1 MSRGRTSYRP
11 RAPARSA
18 HARTHAQDSC
28 NLHEAGIP
36 SGTVITQT
44 KTRITI
50 VEDEEDIRE
59 ILEYTLRREGFEV
72 ACAADG
78 STGLGMIRRDPPD
91 LVLLDLML
99 PDVEGLEI
107 CRQLKADPNTR
118 GVAIIMVTAKGEES
132 DIVLGLG
139 LGADDYI
146 PKPFSAREL
155 VARTRS
161 VLRRVKQPEEELE
174 DNAVLQRGRL
184 HIDPARHKV
193 SVDGEKIDLTATEFK
208 ILQLLA
214 RHPGRIFSRSQILS
228 ESRGELAAAFDRSV
242 DAHVRTIR
250 KKLGPL
256 RDMIETVR
264 AVGYRF
270 TE

>member
-1 MSRGRTSYRP
+1 MT
-11 RAPARSA
+11 A
-18 HARTHAQDSC
+18 
-28 NLHEAGIP
+28 
-36 SGTVITQT
+36 T

-59 ILEYTLRREGFEV
+59 ILQYTLTREGFEV
-72 ACAADG
+72 DCAADG
-78 STGLGMIRRDPPD
+78 STGLEMIRRNPPD

-99 PDVEGLEI
+99 PDVEGLEV
-107 CRQLKADPNTR
+107 CRQLKADRETR
-118 GVAIIMVTAKGEES
+118 DIAIIMVTAKGEES

-161 VLRRVKQPEEELE
+161 VIRRSRRPEAEISGEASISRKGLK
-174 DNAVLQRGRL
+174 V
-184 HIDPARHKV
+184 DPTRHKV
-193 SVDGEKIDLTATEFK
+193 FVHDQEVEFTATEFK
-208 ILQLLA
+208 ILYLLA
-214 RHPGRIFSRSQILS
+214 SNPGRIFSRSQILS

-250 KKLGPL
+250 KKLGDL
-256 RDMIETVR
+256 RDLIETVR
-264 AVGYRF
+264 AIGYRF
-270 TE
+270 AEES

>member
-1 MSRGRTSYRP
+1 MT
-11 RAPARSA
+11 A
-18 HARTHAQDSC
+18 
-28 NLHEAGIP
+28 
-36 SGTVITQT
+36 T

-59 ILEYTLRREGFEV
+59 ILQYTLSREGFDV
-72 ACAADG
+72 DCAADG
-78 STGLGMIRRDPPD
+78 STGLSMIRRNPPD

-99 PDVEGLEI
+99 PDVEGLEV
-107 CRQLKADPNTR
+107 CRQLKADRETR
-118 GVAIIMVTAKGEES
+118 EIAIIMVTAKGEES

-161 VLRRVKQPEEELE
+161 VLRRSRRPELE
-174 DNAVLQRGRL
+174 PPSETVINRGGL
-184 HIDPARHKV
+184 KVDPTRHKV
-193 SVDGEKIDLTATEFK
+193 YVRDSEVEFTATEFK
-208 ILQLLA
+208 ILHLLA
-214 RHPGRIFSRSQILS
+214 SHPGRIFSRSQILS

-250 KKLGPL
+250 KKLGDL
-256 RDMIETVR
+256 RELVETVR
-264 AVGYRF
+264 AIGYRF
-270 TE
+270 AEE

>member
-1 MSRGRTSYRP
+1 M
-11 RAPARSA
+11 
-18 HARTHAQDSC
+18 D
-28 NLHEAGIP
+28 
-36 SGTVITQT
+36 TQT

-59 ILEYTLRREGFEV
+59 ILEYTLTREGFTV

-78 STGLGMIRRDPPD
+78 STGLEMIRSAPPD

-107 CRQLKADPNTR
+107 CRQLKADPSTSE
-118 GVAIIMVTAKGEES
+118 VAIIMVTAKGEES

-161 VLRRVKQPEEELE
+161 VLRRVQRPGEDQAEDKVILRGELK
-174 DNAVLQRGRL
+174 
-184 HIDPARHKV
+184 IDPARHKV
-193 SVDGEKIDLTATEFK
+193 WIHGERVDLTATEFK
-208 ILQLLA
+208 ILHLLA
-214 RHPGRIFSRSQILS
+214 SHPGRIFSRSQILS
-228 ESRGELAAAFDRSV
+228 ESRGEFAAAFDRSV
-242 DAHVRTIR
+242 DAHVRTVR
-250 KKLGPL
+250 KKLGDL
-256 RDMIETVR
+256 RDLIETVR

-270 TE
+270 SEEP

>member
-1 MSRGRTSYRP
+1 MT
-11 RAPARSA
+11 A
-18 HARTHAQDSC
+18 
-28 NLHEAGIP
+28 
-36 SGTVITQT
+36 T

-59 ILEYTLRREGFEV
+59 ILQYTLSREGFDV
-72 ACAADG
+72 DCAADG
-78 STGLGMIRRDPPD
+78 STGLSMIRRNPPD

-99 PDVEGLEI
+99 PDVEGLEV
-107 CRQLKADPNTR
+107 CRQLKADRETR
-118 GVAIIMVTAKGEES
+118 EIAIIMVTAKGEES

-161 VLRRVKQPEEELE
+161 VLRRSRRPELE
-174 DNAVLQRGRL
+174 PPSETVINRGGL
-184 HIDPARHKV
+184 KVDPTRHKV
-193 SVDGEKIDLTATEFK
+193 YVHDSEVEFTATEFK
-208 ILQLLA
+208 ILHLLA
-214 RHPGRIFSRSQILS
+214 SHPGRIFSRSQILS

-250 KKLGPL
+250 KKLGDL
-256 RDMIETVR
+256 RELVETVR
-264 AVGYRF
+264 AIGYRF
-270 TE
+270 AEE

>member
-1 MSRGRTSYRP
+1 MT
-11 RAPARSA
+11 A
-18 HARTHAQDSC
+18 
-28 NLHEAGIP
+28 
-36 SGTVITQT
+36 T

-59 ILEYTLRREGFEV
+59 ILQYTLAREGFEV
-72 ACAADG
+72 DCAADG
-78 STGLGMIRRDPPD
+78 STGLEMIRRNPPD

-99 PDVEGLEI
+99 PDVEGLEV
-107 CRQLKADPNTR
+107 CRQLKADRETR
-118 GVAIIMVTAKGEES
+118 DIAIIMVTAKGEES

-161 VLRRVKQPEEELE
+161 VIRRSRRPEAETSSEASISRKGLK
-174 DNAVLQRGRL
+174 V
-184 HIDPARHKV
+184 DPTRHKV
-193 SVDGEKIDLTATEFK
+193 FVHDSEVEFTATEFK
-208 ILQLLA
+208 ILYLLA
-214 RHPGRIFSRSQILS
+214 SNPGRIFSRSQILS

-250 KKLGPL
+250 KKLGDL
-256 RDMIETVR
+256 RDLIETVR
-264 AVGYRF
+264 AIGYRF
-270 TE
+270 AEES